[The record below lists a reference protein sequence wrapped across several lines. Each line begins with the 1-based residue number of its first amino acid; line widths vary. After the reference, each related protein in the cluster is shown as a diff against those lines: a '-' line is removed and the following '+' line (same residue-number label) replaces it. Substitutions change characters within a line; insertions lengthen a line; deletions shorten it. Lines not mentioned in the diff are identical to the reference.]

1 MFLGY
6 EGTAYRGLQM
16 QSNGRAD
23 DSVEDTLEEAIFRAG
38 GILESNRGK
47 LSKVAWSRSS
57 RTDKSVH
64 SVATVVGMKMEVDLA
79 AFEADPEG
87 QQLTAAINAHLP
99 PEVRLFSIQRV
110 NKSWNARTECTR
122 RSYRYYLPAS
132 VLGLALDGGEAD
144 AARLA
149 LLRQAW
155 ESYQGTHPF
164 HNYTRRRLYRGPA
177 GPDGYSKRGKAG
189 RRGGRDRG
197 VAATDSE
204 EDEGGQE
211 VEDEV
216 VGQRE
221 ALQEEDVQEAQP
233 ASGTGSATS
242 ANGGDAA
249 PAPGSSGSEG
259 LEGPGGGDDGCEGS
273 GSNKGRMQLVWNH
286 ERDGKDV
293 VGRRHFRFIESCEA
307 DVEVKTL
314 LPGGQACVMLSLTGG
329 SFMLHQIRHMVGL
342 AVAVARGSV
351 PLEILHASLATPA
364 RINTPLAPP
373 STLVLTGAQFRPFMR
388 SWSGEAAAAAQLSGS
403 SLALRE
409 QGSAA
414 QQAFLEGQ
422 LLPALDRLLAGE
434 EWQRWQQ
441 DLECVRYDE
450 GQAQELLAAHAEWL
464 RERQASRERRQKE
477 EAAAAAA
484 EESGAEVAR

>member
-1 MFLGY
+1 MLHSSHAIVSCFL
-6 EGTAYRGLQM
+6 
-16 QSNGRAD
+16 
-23 DSVEDTLEEAIFRAG
+23 
-38 GILESNRGK
+38 
-47 LSKVAWSRSS
+47 LSCFPSPVRCS
-57 RTDKSVH
+57 H
-64 SVATVVGMKMEVDLA
+64 
-79 AFEADPEG
+79 
-87 QQLTAAINAHLP
+87 LTHAHLNHRRP
-99 PEVRLFSIQRV
+99 RVQVRLFSIQRV

-293 VGRRHFRFIESCEA
+293 VGRRHFR
-307 DVEVKTL
+307 
-314 LPGGQACVMLSLTGG
+314 
-329 SFMLHQIRHMVGL
+329 
-342 AVAVARGSV
+342 
-351 PLEILHASLATPA
+351 
-364 RINTPLAPP
+364 
-373 STLVLTGAQFRPFMR
+373 
-388 SWSGEAAAAAQLSGS
+388 
-403 SLALRE
+403 
-409 QGSAA
+409 
-414 QQAFLEGQ
+414 
-422 LLPALDRLLAGE
+422 
-434 EWQRWQQ
+434 
-441 DLECVRYDE
+441 
-450 GQAQELLAAHAEWL
+450 
-464 RERQASRERRQKE
+464 
-477 EAAAAAA
+477 
-484 EESGAEVAR
+484 